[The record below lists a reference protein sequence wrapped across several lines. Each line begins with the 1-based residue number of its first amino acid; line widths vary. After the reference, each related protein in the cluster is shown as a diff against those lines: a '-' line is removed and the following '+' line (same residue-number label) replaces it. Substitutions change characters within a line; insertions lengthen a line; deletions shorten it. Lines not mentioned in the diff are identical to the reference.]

1 MHMADSFIQSDIQYI
16 QAVSYQFVVSFLP
29 SQFDKPHA
37 LTDSVCAM
45 QTLNGKHTKDSN
57 SH

>member
-16 QAVSYQFVVSFLP
+16 QAVSYQYVVSFLP

-37 LTDSVCAM
+37 FTDSVYAL
-45 QTLNGKHTKDSN
+45 QTFDGKHTKDSN